1 MSQGARGRAAP
12 RGGHSMGHTQ
22 GSCSSPGLSPRP
34 QGNQGA
40 TGWARWERQPV
51 VWGWEGRGGELGA
64 WEGSSPEVP
73 TERGRGSR
81 APLVGLLLGHLLTS
95 SRNKTEKKPNKEA
108 TRLEEKQKWEPA
120 GLTAS
125 GRGLRPQDRL
135 AWRCCRRRLCWS
147 DGPAAPGYVAA
158 PGSAASLGPR
168 WGLPGEE
175 GEGKGGGWGWNGGG

>member
-1 MSQGARGRAAP
+1 MEGLLPGAVTVWDTPRALAPPRGSHPDHRETKELLAGLDRNVSLWFGGGREGEVSWGLGRAPHRKYLQNVA
-12 RGGHSMGHTQ
+12 
-22 GSCSSPGLSPRP
+22 
-34 QGNQGA
+34 
-40 TGWARWERQPV
+40 
-51 VWGWEGRGGELGA
+51 
-64 WEGSSPEVP
+64 
-73 TERGRGSR
+73 RGSR
-81 APLVGLLLGHLLTS
+81 APPVGLLLGHLLTS

-120 GLTAS
+120 GLTPP

-168 WGLPGEE
+168 WGLPGEA
-175 GEGKGGGWGWNGGG
+175 GEGKGGGWGWKGGG